1 MMPTHAPSGYH
12 SMPPASVQEAAAA
25 NQSNPISKRRRVS
38 GSEKTRKVSNKPP
51 RRKKMY
57 SDFVGVTYNK
67 THAKFQACIT
77 HYRKQYYL
85 GRYKLAVDAA
95 KAYDE
100 SAKVLKGEGWKIN
113 FQTEEAYE
121 LAKMKEIEKNEQKR
135 KESELGK
142 ALPAESSFDPSKV
155 IAGLVKRNADL
166 EGCNTTSLSIKR
178 QVGQKLA
185 ATQNKDLMENETS
198 ASKGTETSLPTTE
211 QLVGIAREV
220 ANGHETQTQKEQR
233 TLSVPPVKVCS
244 QVLLFVSIN

>member
-1 MMPTHAPSGYH
+1 
-12 SMPPASVQEAAAA
+12 MPPASVQAAAA
-25 NQSNPISKRRRVS
+25 NPSNPPKKRRVTTS
-38 GSEKTRKVSNKPP
+38 DKPRKASVKPP

-121 LAKMKEIEKNEQKR
+121 LAKMKEIELNEKKR
-135 KESELGK
+135 KDAQMGK
-142 ALPAESSFDPSKV
+142 PPAVESSFDPSKV
-155 IAGLVKRNADL
+155 IAGLVKRKADL
-166 EGCNTTSLSIKR
+166 EGSSTTSMSIKK

-185 ATQNKDLMENETS
+185 ASQNRDLMANENR
-198 ASKGTETSLPTTE
+198 LPLIPGPSPSSTE
-211 QLVGIAREV
+211 QMVGIAREV
-220 ANGHETQTQKEQR
+220 ANEHKTLSGHESKQSTMQPSE
-233 TLSVPPVKVCS
+233 VCAT
-244 QVLLFVSIN
+244 